1 MKRKLTLIYP
11 FLYGL
16 YSDRIRHPHLVRLAQ
31 WHVITNSPLRE
42 KTNAEKVTHNPRD
55 HLPQP
60 YHGCCS
66 GAARQHTTAMR
77 PSPWLLASEAVLS
90 PAHWSLTV
98 SCSPSHTTNCNN
110 AHAPGRFHLQPY
122 KSSGL
127 PREKQSK
134 FAHVPMQI
142 SWKVSVFP
150 SRRQAKDSQR
160 SPHSWVIWVQ
170 ITDDHT
176 LYSEAAV
183 GHKRKTCRPTLDC
196 HVR

>member
-1 MKRKLTLIYP
+1 MKRKLTLIYH

-16 YSDRIRHPHLVRLAQ
+16 CSDLTGLDTHILSG
-31 WHVITNSPLRE
+31 WHSGISSPTLLSGWV

-77 PSPWLLASEAVLS
+77 PSPWLLASDAVLS

-122 KSSGL
+122 KVQACQEKNNQNLPMSRCRYHGRCRSSR
-127 PREKQSK
+127 P
-134 FAHVPMQI
+134 VD
-142 SWKVSVFP
+142 
-150 SRRQAKDSQR
+150 RRKIHKDR
-160 SPHSWVIWVQ
+160 HI
-170 ITDDHT
+170 
-176 LYSEAAV
+176 L
-183 GHKRKTCRPTLDC
+183 G
-196 HVR
+196 

>member
-77 PSPWLLASEAVLS
+77 PSPWLLASDAVLS

-122 KSSGL
+122 KVQACQEKNNQNLPMSRCRYHGRCRSSR
-127 PREKQSK
+127 P
-134 FAHVPMQI
+134 VD
-142 SWKVSVFP
+142 
-150 SRRQAKDSQR
+150 RRKIHKDR
-160 SPHSWVIWVQ
+160 HI
-170 ITDDHT
+170 
-176 LYSEAAV
+176 L
-183 GHKRKTCRPTLDC
+183 G
-196 HVR
+196 